1 MTFLV
6 ERYFIFALDEKA
18 QNILVRKMPIREL
31 VRLLKLLHLLLQLV
45 QLFLAEF
52 CFIVQ

>member
-18 QNILVRKMPIREL
+18 AKYSCSQNAHLESWYV
-31 VRLLKLLHLLLQLV
+31 VVTLLHLLLNWFNYSWLNSV
-45 QLFLAEF
+45 S
-52 CFIVQ
+52 